1 MATFA
6 SMKLKINQDFKTIK
20 YLDKEIKVIQYLPI
34 KDKIDL
40 IEIVLENSKLE
51 EGYYH
56 PVKLDQYFHLY
67 LVYMYTD
74 IQFTDKQ
81 REDEN
86 KLYDIL
92 KSNNIIDNVLQAIP
106 DTEYQELLDFMQER
120 IDNEMNYSTTFAG
133 IATKIIGDL
142 PKSAAAAQSIVDNF
156 DKDKFQAVKDFAIAA
171 NGGREI

>member
-1 MATFA
+1 M
-6 SMKLKINQDFKTIK
+6 
-20 YLDKEIKVIQYLPI
+20 
-34 KDKIDL
+34 
-40 IEIVLENSKLE
+40 ENSKLE

-120 IDNEMNYSTTFAG
+120 ID
-133 IATKIIGDL
+133 K
-142 PKSAAAAQSIVDNF
+142 
-156 DKDKFQAVKDFAIAA
+156 
-171 NGGREI
+171 